1 MAHWQ
6 LTVALRC
13 GSYLLL
19 QTAVLFVRPRG
30 WHLLEKHMHADGQPV
45 PAAIF
50 DFALYFFH
58 NAKELLKRKSGA
70 CQEYC
75 SETSGLSLSMY

>member
-1 MAHWQ
+1 M
-6 LTVALRC
+6 
-13 GSYLLL
+13 LL

-30 WHLLEKHMHADGQPV
+30 WHLLEKHMHVDGQPV

-58 NAKELLKRKSGA
+58 NAKELLKRHSGA
-70 CQEYC
+70 RQECC
-75 SETSGLSLSMY
+75 SETSGFSLLTH